1 MKSALWS
8 SIGCLVLVAAAS
20 AQSDPFDGTWK
31 LNVAKSTSRDMPEEE
46 ILTIKV
52 SDHAQYKRGDVTS
65 ADGSIRASDYT
76 AKYND
81 GKWYPVRN
89 LESDRPGG
97 TTMMIRMDARSEVR
111 FMKSADGALQ
121 SMLVRVVAEDGKTM
135 RITGLGFDGQIT
147 YNLLFEKQ

>member
-65 ADGSIRASDYT
+65 D
-76 AKYND
+76 
-81 GKWYPVRN
+81 
-89 LESDRPGG
+89 EC
-97 TTMMIRMDARSEVR
+97 
-111 FMKSADGALQ
+111 
-121 SMLVRVVAEDGKTM
+121 
-135 RITGLGFDGQIT
+135 
-147 YNLLFEKQ
+147 